1 MPSLKKSL
9 LSALFAVASLSANA
23 AVIDFEGI
31 VAADGRLFHNATTYS
46 EDGFTLVTD
55 TPAGFHNDIFGS
67 ATTNTNG
74 SSIFGWCARC
84 GTAETLTLTGQSAF
98 SIASIDLG
106 SLAPNGA
113 GTVTLTGM
121 FVGGGEIVQALNFG
135 ATWATKTLSGFTNL
149 SQLNIILTAGSDP
162 AMDNL
167 VVNASQ
173 VPEPAS
179 LALFGLGLGVAG
191 LARRRARR

>member
-31 VAADGRLFHNATTYS
+31 VAADARLFHNATTYS
-46 EDGFTLVTD
+46 EDGFALATD

-84 GTAETLTLTGQSAF
+84 GTPETLTLTGPSAF

-106 SLAPNGA
+106 SLSPNGA

-121 FVGGGEIVQALNFG
+121 FVGGGEIVQALSFG
-135 ATWATKTLSGFTNL
+135 STWATKTLSGFTNL
-149 SQLNIILTAGSDP
+149 SKLNIIYTTGSDP

-167 VVNASQ
+167 VVNASK

-179 LALFGLGLGVAG
+179 LALFGLGLGVAS